1 MHVANQQS
9 HRSSNVLLGGIAYM
23 GRFIDKVRL
32 LYAGKIPDYNYITV
46 GFDMYLIDF
55 LQIGA
60 RRACLSW

>member
-1 MHVANQQS
+1 
-9 HRSSNVLLGGIAYM
+9 M

-32 LYAGKIPDYNYITV
+32 RHAGKIPDYNYITV